1 MTRNE
6 LIRYQLRDQKNTR
19 SPEWNSAPGRSG
31 PVVTMPCPT
40 IGGPGRSILKIR
52 GSFHWLHFIR
62 RQGIGRPV
70 GRNQPQK
77 NAQLGSIH
85 R

>member
-19 SPEWNSAPGRSG
+19 SPERTHAPGRREL
-31 PVVTMPCPT
+31 VATMPCPT

-62 RQGIGRPV
+62 RQGIGRPA
-70 GRNQPQK
+70 GWNQHQK
-77 NAQLGSIH
+77 NAK